1 MPFFKKCCHITS
13 LSYTLGK
20 RMFYRLLLLLPYS
33 CWPGWMVS
41 GCAIRV
47 QHRAHVPSCKACG
60 SRGRSSIFFF
70 FSRGCKSL
78 AKVNATPEKKEVIQ
92 VIVHAQ
98 VSSRICVVCAG
109 FSPEQW
115 SIAIKQKKILFIL
128 NSRVV

>member
-1 MPFFKKCCHITS
+1 MEHQPQTASS
-13 LSYTLGK
+13 LRSQNL
-20 RMFYRLLLLLPYS
+20 
-33 CWPGWMVS
+33 
-41 GCAIRV
+41 
-47 QHRAHVPSCKACG
+47 CG
-60 SRGRSSIFFF
+60 SIKCSASLPVTDRWREKKADFSLKGLPIAGCVIRQRADSSYSTPWHLFL